1 LLFYYTDLYIFK
13 SFFLNTIKKLA
24 GQTAVYGLS
33 SIIGRFL
40 NYLLVPLYTYNL
52 PTEQYGVVTEL
63 YAYVSFL
70 IIILT
75 YGMEVGFFRFSDSE
89 TNINKVYTT
98 TLTSLFSTSSLFI
111 LFFLFFYK
119 NVASAIGYS
128 SHPEYILWFAF
139 IIAIDAFVSIPF
151 AKLRRENKATKFA
164 IIKLINIFVNVGLNL
179 FFIKLCPYLIQQN
192 PDSWVATLGFGTISI
207 KYIFISNLIASI
219 ITFILLLP
227 DILNVKFEFD
237 KKLLKKILIYSLP
250 LLVAGLAGMVNE
262 TLDRILLKV
271 LLPASS
277 DIMRQ
282 IGIYGAN
289 YKIAILMTLFIQMFR
304 YAAEPFF
311 FSEAKEK
318 NAKATYAKV
327 MKYFIIFGL
336 FIFLFV
342 MLYIDII
349 KYFIGANYREG
360 LKIVPIVLLANLF
373 LGIIYNLSVWY
384 KLTNKTKF
392 GAYIAL
398 IGAGITITLNII
410 LIPKIG
416 YMGSAWATFFCYFSM
431 MIISFIWS
439 RKFYKIRYDIKNIL
453 FYFILALAIF
463 LIVSYLKTENTI
475 IKYSVNTILLF
486 SFILLAVLKEKLYL
500 FLKKNKN
507 ES

>member
-1 LLFYYTDLYIFK
+1 M
-13 SFFLNTIKKLA
+13 NTIKKLA

-33 SIIGRFL
+33 SVIGRFL

-52 PTEQYGVVTEL
+52 PTGQYGVVTEL

-75 YGMEVGFFRFSDSE
+75 YGMETGFFRFSE
-89 TNINKVYTT
+89 TEQNLNKVYST

-119 NVASAIGYS
+119 NVASSIGYA

-139 IIAIDAFVSIPF
+139 IIATDAFVSIPF
-151 AKLRRENKATKFA
+151 AKLRRENKAVRFA
-164 IIKLINIFVNVGLNL
+164 VIKLINIFVNVGLNL
-179 FFIKLCPYLIQQN
+179 FFIKLCPYLIEQN
-192 PDSWVATLGFGTISI
+192 PDSWVAAFGLGDISI
-207 KYIFISNLIASI
+207 KYIFISNLVASLV
-219 ITFILLLP
+219 TLLLLLP
-227 DILNVKFEFD
+227 DILSVKFEFD
-237 KKLLKKILIYSLP
+237 KALLKKILIYSLP

-271 LLPASS
+271 LLPATS
-277 DIMRQ
+277 DVMQQ

-311 FSEAKEK
+311 FSQAKEK
-318 NAKATYAKV
+318 DAKETYAKV

-336 FIFLFV
+336 LIFLFV
-342 MLYIDII
+342 MLYIDVI
-349 KYFIGANYREG
+349 KYFIGADYREG
-360 LKIVPIVLLANLF
+360 LKIVPIILLANLF

-398 IGAGITITLNII
+398 IGAVITIVLNII

-431 MIISFIWS
+431 MIISFVWS
-439 RKFYKIRYDIKNIL
+439 RRTYKISYDIKNL
-453 FYFILALAIF
+453 LLYFILALAIF
-463 LIVSYLKTENTI
+463 FFATHFTI
-475 IKYSVNTILLF
+475 NNLLIKYTVNSILLLG
-486 SFILLAVLKEKLYL
+486 FILLAVLKEKLYL
-500 FLKKNKN
+500 FLKKNHN

>member
-1 LLFYYTDLYIFK
+1 M
-13 SFFLNTIKKLA
+13 NTIKKLA

-33 SIIGRFL
+33 SIVGRFL

-52 PTEQYGVVTEL
+52 PTGQYGIVTEL

-75 YGMEVGFFRFSDSE
+75 YGMETGFFRFSETE
-89 TNINKVYTT
+89 TNLNKVYAT

-139 IIAIDAFVSIPF
+139 IIATDAFVSIPF
-151 AKLRRENKATKFA
+151 AKLRRENKAVKFA
-164 IIKLINIFVNVGLNL
+164 GIKLINIFVNVGLNL
-179 FFIKLCPYLIQQN
+179 FFIKLCPYLVEQN
-192 PDSWVATLGFGTISI
+192 PDSWVTAFGLGDISI
-207 KYIFISNLIASI
+207 KYIFISNLAASL
-219 ITFILLLP
+219 ITLLLLLP
-227 DILNVKFEFD
+227 DIFNIKFEFD
-237 KKLLKKILIYSLP
+237 KALLKKILIYSLP

-271 LLPASS
+271 FLPATS
-277 DIMRQ
+277 DVMQQ

-311 FSEAKEK
+311 FSMAKEK
-318 NAKATYAKV
+318 DAKETYAKV
-327 MKYFIIFGL
+327 MKYFVIFGL
-336 FIFLFV
+336 LIFLFV
-342 MLYIDII
+342 MLYIDVI
-349 KYFIGANYREG
+349 KYFIGADYRVG
-360 LKIVPIVLLANLF
+360 LKIVPIILLANLF

-392 GAYIAL
+392 GAFIAL
-398 IGAGITITLNII
+398 IGAVITIVLNII
-410 LIPKIG
+410 LIPRIG
-416 YMGSAWATFFCYFSM
+416 YMGSAWATFFCYFAM
-431 MIISFIWS
+431 MIISFAWS
-439 RKFYKIRYDIKNIL
+439 RKTYKIVYDIKNLL

-463 LIVSYLKTENTI
+463 FFVKYVKIDNTI
-475 IKYSVNTILLF
+475 IKFVVNSALLL

-500 FLKKNKN
+500 FLKKNQN

>member
-1 LLFYYTDLYIFK
+1 M
-13 SFFLNTIKKLA
+13 NTIKKLA

-33 SIIGRFL
+33 SVVGRFL

-52 PTEQYGVVTEL
+52 PTGQYGIVTEL

-75 YGMEVGFFRFSDSE
+75 YGMETGFFRFSETE
-89 TNINKVYTT
+89 TNLNKVYAT

-119 NVASAIGYS
+119 NIASAIGYI

-139 IIAIDAFVSIPF
+139 IIATDAFVSIPF
-151 AKLRRENKATKFA
+151 AKLRRENKAIKFA
-164 IIKLINIFVNVGLNL
+164 VIKLINIFVNVGLNL
-179 FFIKLCPYLIQQN
+179 FFIKLCPYLIEQN
-192 PDSWVATLGFGTISI
+192 PDSWVAAFGLGDISI
-207 KYIFISNLIASI
+207 KYIFVSNLAASL
-219 ITFILLLP
+219 ITLLLLLP

-237 KKLLKKILIYSLP
+237 KALLKRILIYSLP

-271 LLPASS
+271 LLPTTS
-277 DIMRQ
+277 DVMQQ

-311 FSEAKEK
+311 FSQAKEK
-318 NAKATYAKV
+318 DAKEIYAKV

-336 FIFLFV
+336 LIFLFV

-349 KYFIGANYREG
+349 KYFIGTDYREG
-360 LKIVPIVLLANLF
+360 LKIVPIILLANLF

-392 GAYIAL
+392 GAFIAL
-398 IGAGITITLNII
+398 IGAVITIVLNII

-416 YMGSAWATFFCYFSM
+416 YMGSAWATFFCYFAM
-431 MIISFIWS
+431 MIISFAWS
-439 RKFYKIRYDIKNIL
+439 RKTYKIAYDIKNLL
-453 FYFILALAIF
+453 FYFILALTIF
-463 LIVSYLKTENTI
+463 FFVKYVKIDNTI
-475 IKYSVNTILLF
+475 IKFVVNSALLL

-500 FLKKNKN
+500 FFKKNHD

>member
-1 LLFYYTDLYIFK
+1 M
-13 SFFLNTIKKLA
+13 NTIKKLV
-24 GQTAVYGLS
+24 GQTAIYGLS
-33 SIIGRFL
+33 SIVGRFL

-75 YGMEVGFFRFSDSE
+75 YGMETGFFRFSEIE
-89 TNINKVYTT
+89 TNLNKVYST
-98 TLTSLFSTSSLFI
+98 TLTSLLSTSSLFI
-111 LFFLFFYK
+111 IFFLVFYK

-139 IIAIDAFVSIPF
+139 IIATDAFVSIPF
-151 AKLRRENKATKFA
+151 AKLRRENKAVKFA
-164 IIKLINIFVNVGLNL
+164 TIKLINIFVNVGLNL
-179 FFIKLCPYLIQQN
+179 FFIKLCPYLIEQN
-192 PDSWVATLGFGTISI
+192 PDSWVVAFGFGDISI
-207 KYIFISNLIASI
+207 KYIFISNLVASL
-219 ITFILLLP
+219 ITLILLLP
-227 DILNVKFEFD
+227 DIFGVKLEFD
-237 KKLLKKILIYSLP
+237 KALLKKILIYSLP

-277 DIMRQ
+277 DIMQQ

-311 FSEAKEK
+311 FSQAKEK
-318 NAKATYAKV
+318 DAKEIYAKV
-327 MKYFIIFGL
+327 MKFFVIFGL
-336 FIFLFV
+336 LIFLFV
-342 MLYIDII
+342 MLYIDAI
-349 KYFIGANYREG
+349 KYFIGADYRSG
-360 LKIVPIVLLANLF
+360 LKIVPIILLANLF
-373 LGIIYNLSVWY
+373 LGVIYNLSVWY

-398 IGAGITITLNII
+398 IGAGITILLNII

-416 YMGSAWATFFCYFSM
+416 YMGSAWATFFCYLLM

-439 RKFYKIRYDIKNIL
+439 RKTYKIVYDLKSLL
-453 FYFILALAIF
+453 FYFFLALVIF
-463 LIVSYLKTENTI
+463 FFVTYVKIDNTI
-475 IKYSVNTILLF
+475 IKFTINTTLLL
-486 SFILLAVLKEKLYL
+486 SFILIAMLKEKLYL
-500 FLKKNKN
+500 FLKKKHN

>member
-1 LLFYYTDLYIFK
+1 M
-13 SFFLNTIKKLA
+13 NTIKKLA

-33 SIIGRFL
+33 SVIGRFL

-52 PTEQYGVVTEL
+52 PTGQYGIVTEL

-75 YGMEVGFFRFSDSE
+75 YGMETGFFRFSETE
-89 TNINKVYTT
+89 TNLNKVYST

-111 LFFLFFYK
+111 FFFLAFYK
-119 NVASAIGYS
+119 NIASTIGYT

-139 IIAIDAFVSIPF
+139 IIATDAFVSIPF
-151 AKLRRENKATKFA
+151 AKLRRENKAIKFA

-179 FFIKLCPYLIQQN
+179 FFIKLCPYLIEQN
-192 PDSWVATLGFGTISI
+192 PDSWVATFGLGDISI
-207 KYIFISNLIASI
+207 KYIFISNLAASL
-219 ITFILLLP
+219 ITLLLLLP

-237 KKLLKKILIYSLP
+237 KVLLKKILIYSLP

-271 LLPASS
+271 LLPATS
-277 DIMRQ
+277 DVMQQ

-311 FSEAKEK
+311 FSQAKEK
-318 NAKATYAKV
+318 DAKETYAKV

-336 FIFLFV
+336 LIFLFV
-342 MLYIDII
+342 MLYIDVI
-349 KYFIGANYREG
+349 KYFIGTDYREG
-360 LKIVPIVLLANLF
+360 LKIVPIILLANLF

-398 IGAGITITLNII
+398 IGAGITIILNII
-410 LIPKIG
+410 LIPRIG

-439 RKFYKIRYDIKNIL
+439 RRTYKISYDIKNL
-453 FYFILALAIF
+453 LLYFFLALAIF
-463 LIVSYLKTENTI
+463 FFVTYFTI
-475 IKYSVNTILLF
+475 NNPSIKYTINSILLLG
-486 SFILLAVLKEKLYL
+486 FILLAVLKE
-500 FLKKNKN
+500 
-507 ES
+507 